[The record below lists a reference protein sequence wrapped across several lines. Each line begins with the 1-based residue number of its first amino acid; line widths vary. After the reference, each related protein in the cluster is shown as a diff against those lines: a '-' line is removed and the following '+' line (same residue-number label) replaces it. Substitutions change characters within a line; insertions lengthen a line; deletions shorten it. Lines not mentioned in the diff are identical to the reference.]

1 MRSSQAFRLEFFG
14 YIPISSKT
22 LSTFFAALTP
32 EHVESSAPSLDSYK
46 QIFHHFWSTDNSGC
60 RAQPKLFVDPKR
72 NIRMPSSFS
81 NPCSMHFF
89 WKIQIILVEF
99 YKQYWPWNKNS
110 EKVHYKSREKERK
123 TRNALRSKP
132 QKSRKCLWRSWNGPR
147 EFEAKDLRGSRMTLK
162 VLKNLEVL

>member
-1 MRSSQAFRLEFFG
+1 MRSSQAFRLKFFG

-32 EHVESSAPSLDSYK
+32 EHVESSAPSLDSYN
-46 QIFHHFWSTDNSGC
+46 QILHHFCSTDNSGC

-81 NPCSMHFF
+81 NPWSMHFF
-89 WKIQIILVEF
+89 WKIQIVLVEL
-99 YKQYWPWNKNS
+99 YKHYWPWSKNS

-123 TRNALRSKP
+123 TRNALRSKSKKK
-132 QKSRKCLWRSWNGPR
+132 QKVS
-147 EFEAKDLRGSRMTLK
+147 LK
-162 VLKNLEVL
+162 KVESTQRIRDERNYYFL